1 MTVDLGDAG
10 TWFTYDKESKNI
22 KKKDQ
27 TQAIPEQVFNTI
39 LKVTDNSNQDSF
51 WFMKIN
57 VYHFEPEFSDLGSQE
72 EPGLERPKFKSLEID
87 KSGLLTVYFSEKL
100 FIP

>member
-1 MTVDLGDAG
+1 
-10 TWFTYDKESKNI
+10 
-22 KKKDQ
+22 
-27 TQAIPEQVFNTI
+27 
-39 LKVTDNSNQDSF
+39 
-51 WFMKIN
+51 MKIN

-100 FIP
+100 FIPYEAESTIDSTSLDIKLKPLNDAYTP